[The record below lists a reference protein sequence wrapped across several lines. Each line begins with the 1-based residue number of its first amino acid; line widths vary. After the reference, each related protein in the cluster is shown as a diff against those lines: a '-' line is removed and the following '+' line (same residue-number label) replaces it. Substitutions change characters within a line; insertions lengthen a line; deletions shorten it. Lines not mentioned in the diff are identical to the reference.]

1 MVKSNWMIF
10 TPDKIQSKSNA
21 IVYKIKIS
29 GEFWPFL
36 LYEEKQEQK
45 SMKLLSDTFIE
56 DFGAS
61 VNNLLYAINQFQL
74 LWKYQSRTS
83 ENIWYLGILGETSLS
98 DYIFA
103 GKTKNCSAKF
113 KINQVSGISDIIA
126 DWLSG
131 FTPVQMYRIQ
141 LWYKELLKAF
151 WIPTIQMILHCMLTD

>member
-1 MVKSNWMIF
+1 MVNYNWLIF
-10 TPDKIQSKSNA
+10 TPDKIKAKSQA
-21 IVYKIKIS
+21 IVYKIKSS

-36 LYEEKQEQK
+36 LHEEKQEQK

-83 ENIWYLGILGETSLS
+83 ENILYLGILGETSLS

-131 FTPVQMYRIQ
+131 FTPAQMYRIQ